1 MKNGERPARAFPCF
15 QSLLLSPHR
24 QLRRIRSSPSMNPGR
39 GTSSAA
45 TQFNFAITC
54 PSSSTSTKPMTSPC
68 AIGAST
74 LSGSY
79 TDSDKPLCCPFFS
92 SIESPLPSAS
102 GTLSALPPR
111 TSTFCPSKS
120 PLFAITTRRYVAK
133 P

>member
-1 MKNGERPARAFPCF
+1 MKTGSVLRGRSPVSIIAPFPSPPVEKNPQQPLDEPRTRHILRGDAVQF
-15 QSLLLSPHR
+15 RNHLSVQQHIHQADDIPLRNRGIDALR
-24 QLRRIRSSPSMNPGR
+24 QLHGQRQ
-39 GTSSAA
+39 AA
-45 TQFNFAITC
+45 LL
-54 PSSSTSTKPMTSPC
+54 PV
-68 AIGAST
+68 
-74 LSGSY
+74 
-79 TDSDKPLCCPFFS
+79 FS